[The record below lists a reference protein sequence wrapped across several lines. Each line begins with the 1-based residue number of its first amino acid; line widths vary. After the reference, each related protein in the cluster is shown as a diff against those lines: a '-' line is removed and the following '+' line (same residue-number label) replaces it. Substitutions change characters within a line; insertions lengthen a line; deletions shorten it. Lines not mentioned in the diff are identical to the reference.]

1 MEIEVKHDIQA
12 NYLVIH
18 SEADKPYMVEMLAG
32 NKVKGFL
39 ELEVRVMDNQN
50 QYYYDI
56 TGKENIVQKTQ
67 RGKWSKKE
75 LVSAV
80 SQILDTIKKAR
91 EYLLAAD
98 HFLLEPEYIYRNIDT
113 GELSL
118 CYTWERD
125 KSINEQLTELFAY
138 FLNAVDYEEQE
149 AVEWIYCLYD
159 TSREEECTL
168 QRLWS
173 VFEVE
178 EEKIEKQETVVEEI
192 VEKKPAFKEK
202 LAGQTYEK
210 KEVTLGGFFRKLR
223 KSGDAKEKPEK
234 KLKPQM
240 IKEKPVKK
248 LTPQMVKEKPA
259 KKLTPQTVKEKPVK
273 KLTPQMVK
281 EKPAK
286 KLTPQTVKEKP
297 VKKLTPQIA
306 KEEPEKKWTPE
317 GVREKAEKK
326 PIFKRQPENRRANSV
341 PADQAGWTESKKWEL
356 ESDDKTQITDPDQ
369 TVYRPELAKSLKEN
383 RRPLCYL
390 VPKQETDPVIAICE
404 LPFYIGRFQKDTDVL
419 KGMHSISRIH
429 CKIEKDDALFYLS
442 DLSSTNGTYHNS
454 TKLTQGKKVVLQE
467 GDLID
472 IADVTYRFAFERP

>member
-67 RGKWSKKE
+67 RAKWTKKE
-75 LVSAV
+75 LVGAV

-98 HFLLEPEYIYRNIDT
+98 HFLLEPEYMYRNIDT

-118 CYTWERD
+118 CYTWEME
-125 KSINEQLTELFAY
+125 KAINEQLTELFAY
-138 FLNAVDYEEQE
+138 FLNAVDYEDQE
-149 AVEWIYCLYD
+149 AVEWIYRLYD
-159 TSREEECTL
+159 ISREEECTL

-178 EEKIEKQETVVEEI
+178 EEKIEKEETVVEEI
-192 VEKKPAFKEK
+192 VEKKTAFKEK
-202 LAGQTYEK
+202 LVGQPHEK
-210 KEVTLGGFFRKLR
+210 KEATLGGFFRKFW
-223 KSGDAKEKPEK
+223 KSGE
-234 KLKPQM
+234 
-240 IKEKPVKK
+240 IKEKPVKR
-248 LTPQMVKEKPA
+248 LTPQM
-259 KKLTPQTVKEKPVK
+259 VKEKPVK

-281 EKPAK
+281 EE
-286 KLTPQTVKEKP
+286 T
-297 VKKLTPQIA
+297 
-306 KEEPEKKWTPE
+306 EKKQTPE
-317 GVREKAEKK
+317 GVREKTEKK
-326 PIFKRQPENRRANSV
+326 PIFKRQPENRRINSV
-341 PADQAGWTESKKWEL
+341 PEKQVKWTESKKWEL

-467 GDLID
+467 GDLVA
-472 IADVTYRFAFERP
+472 IADVTYRFALERP

>member
-18 SEADKPYMVEMLAG
+18 SDEDKPYMVEMLAG

-67 RGKWSKKE
+67 RAKWTKKE
-75 LVSAV
+75 LVGAV

-98 HFLLEPEYIYRNIDT
+98 HFLLEPEYMYRNIDT

-118 CYTWERD
+118 CYTWEME
-125 KSINEQLTELFAY
+125 KAINEQLTELFAY
-138 FLNAVDYEEQE
+138 FLNAVDYEDQE
-149 AVEWIYCLYD
+149 AVEWIYRLYD
-159 TSREEECTL
+159 ISREEECTL

-178 EEKIEKQETVVEEI
+178 EEKIEKEETVVEEI
-192 VEKKPAFKEK
+192 VEKKTAFKEK
-202 LAGQTYEK
+202 LVGQPHEK
-210 KEVTLGGFFRKLR
+210 KEATLGGFFRKFW
-223 KSGDAKEKPEK
+223 KSGE
-234 KLKPQM
+234 

-248 LTPQMVKEKPA
+248 LTPQMAKEKPV
-259 KKLTPQTVKEKPVK
+259 KKLMPQMVKEKPVK

-281 EKPAK
+281 EKP
-286 KLTPQTVKEKP
+286 
-297 VKKLTPQIA
+297 VKKLTPQMV
-306 KEEPEKKWTPE
+306 KEETEKKQTPE
-317 GVREKAEKK
+317 GVREKTEKK
-326 PIFKRQPENRRANSV
+326 PIFKRQPENRRINRV
-341 PADQAGWTESKKWEL
+341 PEKQVKWTESKKWEL

-369 TVYRPELAKSLKEN
+369 TVYRPELAKFPQEKKD
-383 RRPLCYL
+383 PLCYL
-390 VPKQETDPVIAICE
+390 VPKQEKNPVIEIRE
-404 LPFYIGRFQKDTDVL
+404 LPFYIGRFQKDTDAL

-467 GDLID
+467 GDLVA
-472 IADVTYRFAFERP
+472 IADVTYRFALERP

>member
-18 SEADKPYMVEMLAG
+18 SDEDKPYMVEMLAG

-67 RGKWSKKE
+67 RAKWTKKE
-75 LVSAV
+75 LVGAV

-98 HFLLEPEYIYRNIDT
+98 HFLLEPEYMYRNIDT

-118 CYTWERD
+118 CYTWEME
-125 KSINEQLTELFAY
+125 KAINEQLTELFAY
-138 FLNAVDYEEQE
+138 FLNAVDYEDQE
-149 AVEWIYCLYD
+149 AVEWIYRLYD
-159 TSREEECTL
+159 ISREEECTL

-178 EEKIEKQETVVEEI
+178 EEKIEKEETVVEEI
-192 VEKKPAFKEK
+192 VEKKTAFKEK
-202 LAGQTYEK
+202 LVGQPHEK
-210 KEVTLGGFFRKLR
+210 KEATLGGFFRKFW
-223 KSGDAKEKPEK
+223 KSGEIKEKPVK
-234 KLKPQM
+234 KLTPQM
-240 IKEKPVKK
+240 AKEKPVKK
-248 LTPQMVKEKPA
+248 LTPQMVKEKSV
-259 KKLTPQTVKEKPVK
+259 KKLTPQMVKEKPVK

-281 EKPAK
+281 EE
-286 KLTPQTVKEKP
+286 T
-297 VKKLTPQIA
+297 
-306 KEEPEKKWTPE
+306 EKKQTPE
-317 GVREKAEKK
+317 GVREKTEKK
-326 PIFKRQPENRRANSV
+326 PIFKRQPENRRINSV
-341 PADQAGWTESKKWEL
+341 PEKQVKWTESKKWEL

-369 TVYRPELAKSLKEN
+369 TVYRPELAKFPQEKKD
-383 RRPLCYL
+383 PLCYL
-390 VPKQETDPVIAICE
+390 VPKQEKNPVIEIRE
-404 LPFYIGRFQKDTDVL
+404 LPFYIGRFQKDTDAL

-467 GDLID
+467 GDLVA
-472 IADVTYRFAFERP
+472 IADVTYRFALERP

>member
-67 RGKWSKKE
+67 RAKWSKKE
-75 LVSAV
+75 LVGAV

-98 HFLLEPEYIYRNIDT
+98 HFLLEPEYMYRNIDT

-118 CYTWERD
+118 CYTWERE
-125 KSINEQLTELFAY
+125 KAINEQLTELFAY
-138 FLNAVDYEEQE
+138 FLNAVDYEDQD
-149 AVEWIYCLYD
+149 AVEWIYRLYD

-178 EEKIEKQETVVEEI
+178 EEKIEKEETVVEEI
-192 VEKKPAFKEK
+192 VEKKTAFKEK
-202 LAGQTYEK
+202 LVGQPHEK
-210 KEVTLGGFFRKLR
+210 KEATLGGFFRKFW
-223 KSGDAKEKPEK
+223 KSGE
-234 KLKPQM
+234 

-248 LTPQMVKEKPA
+248 LTPQMVKEKPV
-259 KKLTPQTVKEKPVK
+259 KKLTPQMAKEKPVK
-273 KLTPQMVK
+273 KLTPQM
-281 EKPAK
+281 
-286 KLTPQTVKEKP
+286 VKEKP

-306 KEEPEKKWTPE
+306 KEEPEKKLT
-317 GVREKAEKK
+317 
-326 PIFKRQPENRRANSV
+326 PIFKRQPENKTTNSV
-341 PADQAGWTESKKWEL
+341 LDNQVKWTESKKWEL

-369 TVYRPELAKSLKEN
+369 TVYRPELAKFPQEKKD
-383 RRPLCYL
+383 PLCYL
-390 VPKQETDPVIAICE
+390 VPKQETNPVIEIRE
-404 LPFYIGRFQKDTDVL
+404 LPFYIGRFQKDTDAL

-467 GDLID
+467 GDLVA
-472 IADVTYRFAFERP
+472 IADVTYRFALERP

>member
-18 SEADKPYMVEMLAG
+18 SDEDKPYMVEMLAG

-67 RGKWSKKE
+67 RAKWTKKE
-75 LVSAV
+75 LVGAV

-98 HFLLEPEYIYRNIDT
+98 HFLLEPEYMYRNIDT

-118 CYTWERD
+118 CYTWEME
-125 KSINEQLTELFAY
+125 KAINEQLTELFAY
-138 FLNAVDYEEQE
+138 FLNAVDYEDQE
-149 AVEWIYCLYD
+149 AVEWIYRLYD
-159 TSREEECTL
+159 ISREEECTL

-178 EEKIEKQETVVEEI
+178 EEKIEKEETVVEEI
-192 VEKKPAFKEK
+192 VEKKTAFKEK
-202 LAGQTYEK
+202 LVGQPHEK
-210 KEVTLGGFFRKLR
+210 KEATLGGFFRKFW
-223 KSGDAKEKPEK
+223 KSGE
-234 KLKPQM
+234 

-248 LTPQMVKEKPA
+248 LTPQMVKEKP
-259 KKLTPQTVKEKPVK
+259 VK

-281 EKPAK
+281 EE
-286 KLTPQTVKEKP
+286 T
-297 VKKLTPQIA
+297 
-306 KEEPEKKWTPE
+306 EKKQTPE
-317 GVREKAEKK
+317 GVREKTEKK
-326 PIFKRQPENRRANSV
+326 PIFKRQPENRRINRV
-341 PADQAGWTESKKWEL
+341 PEKQVKWTESKKWEL

-369 TVYRPELAKSLKEN
+369 TVYRPELAKFPQEKKD
-383 RRPLCYL
+383 PLCYL
-390 VPKQETDPVIAICE
+390 VPKQEKNPVIEIRE
-404 LPFYIGRFQKDTDVL
+404 LPFYIGRFQKDTDAL

-467 GDLID
+467 GDLVA
-472 IADVTYRFAFERP
+472 IADVTYRFALERP